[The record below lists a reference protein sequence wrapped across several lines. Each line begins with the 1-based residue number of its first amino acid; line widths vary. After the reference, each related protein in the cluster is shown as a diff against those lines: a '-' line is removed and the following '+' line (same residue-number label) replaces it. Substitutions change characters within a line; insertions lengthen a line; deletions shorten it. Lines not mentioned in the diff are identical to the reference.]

1 MPAYHFRADGHG
13 FSGLVK
19 KGQPLTCLMRL
30 ILNRTPI
37 FELCVVGVD
46 LRMDS
51 KTDMC
56 FNETGLSGR
65 SIVHAPIN
73 EDIFLSLQVAASSF
87 LQEQSPW
94 R

>member
-1 MPAYHFRADGHG
+1 MPAYHFRADGHR
-13 FSGLVK
+13 FSGLVN
-19 KGQPLTCLMRL
+19 KGQPSKCLMRL

-46 LRMDS
+46 LRTDS
-51 KTDMC
+51 QKTC
-56 FNETGLSGR
+56 V

-73 EDIFLSLQVAASSF
+73 EDIFSSLQVAASSF
-87 LQEQSPW
+87 LQEQNPW